1 MIRGVIKVEVS
12 VISRAEGEH
21 ITKTEFNNCFIIIH
35 SRKNKHCFTVLLK
48 VVLYPKFDEMCGFRK
63 ITKRGLLNVLK
74 RIHVTFSIAIH
85 SKSRYSANSASG

>member
-1 MIRGVIKVEVS
+1 MV
-12 VISRAEGEH
+12 
-21 ITKTEFNNCFIIIH
+21 KTEMWQSIISIYFFP
-35 SRKNKHCFTVLLK
+35 SSKQLMNTNEANIK

>member
-1 MIRGVIKVEVS
+1 MLELTLLRIIDFYSRIIKQN
-12 VISRAEGEH
+12 I
-21 ITKTEFNNCFIIIH
+21 NIINIKYY
-35 SRKNKHCFTVLLK
+35 SKFMDQFK